1 MSVVILL
8 TAVVATLA
16 VALVYVRAVA
26 WLREHGRTRYR
37 FEDCDTYVLLRVEH
51 PLGGDERGL
60 VTMLALREAL
70 KLKLVGVGYERV
82 LVDVSALRLANER
95 AFWYL
100 VGALGPVLR
109 SEGVKLAVVCGR
121 RTRAAKQFRDS
132 GILQTSNRSARPSAS
147 CGRTSRLGAQRSIPR
162 SSMCCSRPGDAGR
175 RSPRGALDGD
185 ASRLE
190 PEPLDDPESA
200 PCGSPPGTSIP

>member
-60 VTMLALREAL
+60 VTMLALREAAQAQARGRRL
-70 KLKLVGVGYERV
+70 RARVGGRLRAPPRQRAGLLVPGW
-82 LVDVSALRLANER
+82 R
-95 AFWYL
+95 ART
-100 VGALGPVLR
+100 GAPQR
-109 SEGVKLAVVCGR
+109 GVKLAVVCGR
-121 RTRAAKQFRDS
+121 RTRAAKQFATPESSRR
-132 GILQTSNRSARPSAS
+132 SNRSARPSAS
-147 CGRTSRLGAQRSIPR
+147 CGRGEPPRRAAIDPAQLDVLLT
-162 SSMCCSRPGDAGR
+162 PGGR
-175 RSPRGALDGD
+175 RA
-185 ASRLE
+185 A
-190 PEPLDDPESA
+190 
-200 PCGSPPGTSIP
+200 

>member
-1 MSVVILL
+1 MSAVILL
-8 TAVVATLA
+8 IAVVAALA
-16 VALVYVRAVA
+16 VALAYVRTVE
-26 WLREHGRTRYR
+26 WLREHGRTRYG
-37 FEDCDTYVLLRVEH
+37 FEDRDTYVFLRVEH

-82 LVDVSALRLANER
+82 LVDVSALRIANER

-121 RTRAAKQFRDS
+121 RTRAAKHFRDS
-132 GILQTSNRSARPSAS
+132 GILQPFPSVREAERYLRSNEAPRRAS
-147 CGRTSRLGAQRSIPR
+147 IDPAQLDVLLT
-162 SSMCCSRPGDAGR
+162 PGGHRA
-175 RSPRGALDGD
+175 A
-185 ASRLE
+185 
-190 PEPLDDPESA
+190 
-200 PCGSPPGTSIP
+200 

>member
-1 MSVVILL
+1 MSAVILL

-16 VALVYVRAVA
+16 VALAYVRAME
-26 WLREHGRTRYR
+26 WLREHGRTRYG

-70 KLKLVGVGYERV
+70 RLKLVGVGYERV

-100 VGALGPVLR
+100 VGALGPALR

-121 RTRAAKQFRDS
+121 RSRAAKHFRDS
-132 GILQTSNRSARPSAS
+132 GILQPFVSVREAERYLRSNEAPRRAS
-147 CGRTSRLGAQRSIPR
+147 IDPAQLDVLLT
-162 SSMCCSRPGDAGR
+162 PGGR
-175 RSPRGALDGD
+175 RA
-185 ASRLE
+185 A
-190 PEPLDDPESA
+190 
-200 PCGSPPGTSIP
+200 